1 MSNPD
6 SGKFD
11 AAQFKIGQ
19 RKNWDGAAAGWR
31 KWWKTAED
39 GAQKI
44 TDKLVELAEIKSGNR
59 VLDVATG
66 IGEPAITAA
75 RIVGEKGYVL
85 ATDISP
91 QMLAIGRERA
101 RSQGLQNIIEF
112 KEGDAELVD
121 LPNATFQAA
130 ICRWGLMFL
139 PNLSIAL
146 SNIQKSLVSGGKFAT
161 AVWANP
167 SKVPLISLSL
177 STVRKQLN
185 IPPPPPNVPSPFSLA
200 DVDAFTSTLSQAGFG
215 GIHHESVEV
224 TFEFNSPEDYV
235 RYTQDISAPI
245 KLMLANE
252 TEKRREEIWKIL
264 GDQVRIHYGA
274 NSGGSLKF
282 KNEAICV
289 VGKKDN

>member
-11 AAQFKIGQ
+11 ASQFKIDQ
-19 RKNWDGAAAGWR
+19 RKNWDGAAAGWQ

-44 TDKLVELAEIKSGNR
+44 SEKLVELAEIKSGNR

-101 RSQGLQNIIEF
+101 MSHGLQDIIEF

-161 AVWANP
+161 AVWADP
-167 SKVPLISLSL
+167 IKVPLISLSL

-185 IPPPPPNVPSPFSLA
+185 IPAPPPNVPSPFSLA
-200 DVDAFTSTLSQAGFG
+200 DVDMFTSTLSQAGFG
-215 GIHHESVEV
+215 DINHEIVEV

-252 TEKRREEIWKIL
+252 TEMRREEIWKIL
-264 GDQVRIHYGA
+264 GDRVRIQYAA
-274 NSGGSLKF
+274 NGGGSVRF

-289 VGKKDN
+289 VGQKR